1 MHLMVGNLK
10 VSGERRP
17 RSSGTMHFLLAL
29 VMLASGSMQQSI
41 YGVALAGDGDTL
53 SIGENRIR
61 LHGIDAPESDQFCT
75 RDGRA
80 WACGEEAAD
89 QLRSLIRGG
98 ELRCDVLGNDQYSR
112 TLARCYQR
120 GVDINRAMVESGYAV
135 AYRKYSIEY
144 VEAEE
149 QAKAARRG
157 IWASTFELPSAFRQG
172 GRSSA
177 NSNPKRPS
185 TPARPAQGRQSIDG
199 CRIKGNHSRRGEWI
213 YHLPGMPYYDQTRPE
228 AMFCTEAEAQAAG
241 YRRSRAR

>member
-1 MHLMVGNLK
+1 MY
-10 VSGERRP
+10 
-17 RSSGTMHFLLAL
+17 FLLAL

-41 YGVALAGDGDTL
+41 YGVALAGDGDSL

-75 RDGRA
+75 RDDRA

-89 QLRSLIRGG
+89 QLRRLIRGG
-98 ELRCDVLGNDQYSR
+98 ELRCDALGTDQYGR

-120 GVDINRAMVESGYAV
+120 GLDINRAMVESGYAV
-135 AYRKYSIEY
+135 AYRKYSTEF

-149 QAKAARRG
+149 QAKAAKRG
-157 IWASTFELPSAFRQG
+157 IWASTFVLPSVHRQG
-172 GRSSA
+172 IRGEA
-177 NSNPKRPS
+177 NAGTRRPS
-185 TPARPAQGRQSIDG
+185 TPPRPAQARQSIDG

>member
-1 MHLMVGNLK
+1 
-10 VSGERRP
+10 
-17 RSSGTMHFLLAL
+17 MHFLLAL
-29 VMLASGSMQQSI
+29 VMLAGGSMPQSI
-41 YGVALAGDGDTL
+41 YGVALAGDGDSL
-53 SIGENRIR
+53 SIGGTTIR

-89 QLRSLIRGG
+89 QLRRLIRGG
-98 ELRCDVLGNDQYSR
+98 ELRCDALGTDQYGR
-112 TLARCYQR
+112 TLARCFQR
-120 GVDINRAMVESGYAV
+120 GLDINRAMVESGYAV
-135 AYRKYSIEY
+135 AYRKYSTEF
-144 VEAEE
+144 VEVEE

-157 IWASTFELPSAFRQG
+157 IWAGTFELPSVYRQG
-172 GRSSA
+172 GRSEA
-177 NSNPKRPS
+177 NAGTRRPS
-185 TPARPAQGRQSIDG
+185 TVARAAQAQQSRDG